1 MPSVYESKPWLERYA
16 DYVPKELPLPQRSM
30 ADLFE
35 HSAERN
41 PDRDAIRYFD
51 EKISYGELNDLADR
65 FATLLS
71 GRGVEKGDRVAV
83 YTQNNPQFLL
93 AQYGAWKRGAV
104 VVPLNP
110 MLKARELDYHLN
122 DSGSKALVCLESL
135 YEGAAREVVPGTSV
149 EHVFTTSELEFLQGK
164 TPPLLESVERRR
176 AEGTDDLLGV
186 LGETEPDA
194 GAQAGVSPEDPAYI
208 VYTSG

>member
-35 HSAERN
+35 QSAERN

-71 GRGVEKGDRVAV
+71 RRGVEKGDRIAV
-83 YTQNNPQFLL
+83 YTQNNPQFLI
-93 AQYGAWKRGAV
+93 AQYGA
-104 VVPLNP
+104 
-110 MLKARELDYHLN
+110 
-122 DSGSKALVCLESL
+122 
-135 YEGAAREVVPGTSV
+135 
-149 EHVFTTSELEFLQGK
+149 
-164 TPPLLESVERRR
+164 
-176 AEGTDDLLGV
+176 
-186 LGETEPDA
+186 
-194 GAQAGVSPEDPAYI
+194 
-208 VYTSG
+208 